1 MPRSERSRSPT
12 GTVGSA
18 RENAFT
24 EDCKHDVDQE
34 QAVTYARA
42 DPTRSRS
49 PSSARRLTYR
59 DFLPTHRA
67 KLSENT
73 KRRLWDIIEEKRIGS
88 VPKSSSKQ
96 DLVCVIL
103 EGNVIEQLHNFD
115 AGLDKTLPPVE
126 INRLLTQKSNELL
139 LEY

>member
-1 MPRSERSRSPT
+1 MSRSERSRSPT
-12 GTVGSA
+12 GTAA
-18 RENAFT
+18 RENAAT
-24 EDCKHDVDQE
+24 EDCKHDIDQE

-59 DFLPTHRA
+59 DFLLAHRA

-73 KRRLWDIIEEKRIGS
+73 KRRLWDIIEAKRIGS

-96 DLVCVIL
+96 DLVWAIL
-103 EGNVIEQLHNFD
+103 EGHVIEQLHNFD

-126 INRLLTQKSNELL
+126 INRLLTQESNELL

>member
-1 MPRSERSRSPT
+1 M
-12 GTVGSA
+12 
-18 RENAFT
+18 
-24 EDCKHDVDQE
+24 
-34 QAVTYARA
+34 
-42 DPTRSRS
+42 
-49 PSSARRLTYR
+49 
-59 DFLPTHRA
+59 PTHRA

-96 DLVCVIL
+96 DLVWAIL
-103 EGNVIEQLHNFD
+103 EGHVIEQWHNFD